1 MAVEL
6 HDDDDCYQTPIW
18 PTEPLDFQEDHLDP
32 DEDDLLFSGGESAMM
47 VLHDRLILDKAI
59 SANFNSGDL
68 EMSQIQFNST
78 GTVTINLDSHFM
90 QEELRKIL
98 SLYLYI

>member
-32 DEDDLLFSGGESAMM
+32 DEDDLLFSIG
-47 VLHDRLILDKAI
+47 
-59 SANFNSGDL
+59 
-68 EMSQIQFNST
+68 
-78 GTVTINLDSHFM
+78 
-90 QEELRKIL
+90 
-98 SLYLYI
+98 